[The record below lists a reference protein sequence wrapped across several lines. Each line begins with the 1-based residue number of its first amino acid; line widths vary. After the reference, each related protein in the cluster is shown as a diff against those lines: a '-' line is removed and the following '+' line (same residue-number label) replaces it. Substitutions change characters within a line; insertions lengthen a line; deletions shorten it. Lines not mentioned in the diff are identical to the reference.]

1 MLPIYVMH
9 NNILC
14 IKKSYL
20 KRFFSFT
27 DELMIEYVIIK
38 KGYRAGT
45 TLFEF
50 KTLPIKLKNLIKSQ
64 FGTYENPKMEKN
76 NWVVIERLSGYLISE
91 INKRNVQQVRH

>member
-1 MLPIYVMH
+1 MH
-9 NNILC
+9 NNTLC

-27 DELMIEYVIIK
+27 NELMIEYVIIK
-38 KGYRAGT
+38 KGYRSGT

-76 NWVVIERLSGYLISE
+76 QWVVIERLSGYLISE
-91 INKRNVQQVRH
+91 MNKKRVTNIKTSEGII